1 VKKDI
6 RYVPTPPSIVEGI
19 LTLARVGPGDVFH
32 DLGCGDGRLV
42 IAAARRGAL
51 GTEID
56 PSLVAR
62 CRQGALDAGVEA
74 EFRLGD
80 MFCADLRDATVVTL
94 YLYSTV
100 NLRLRPK
107 LQAELRP
114 GTRLVSH
121 SFAMGDWEPDEVV
134 EVDTKFLHLWI
145 L

>member
-1 VKKDI
+1 
-6 RYVPTPPSIVEGI
+6 
-19 LTLARVGPGDVFH
+19 VGPGDVFH

-42 IAAARRGAL
+42 IAAARRGARAI

-62 CRQGALDAGVEA
+62 CRQGALDAGIEA

-80 MFCADLRDATVVTL
+80 MFVADLHDATVVTL